1 MGIVT
6 IRNMPSQEVSMSTD
20 HSIEEPCEVT
30 NLTHGFGAER
40 RRRLLRLGSALYER
54 LHQTGLPV
62 ETGTGG
68 RTKVRRVTQH
78 CISCA
83 AG

>member
-1 MGIVT
+1 
-6 IRNMPSQEVSMSTD
+6 MSTD

-54 LHQTGLPV
+54 LQQTGLPV